1 MDFIS
6 ILSKLGV
13 SRAFKILRKGGFLIM
28 IAVSACEK

>member
-6 ILSKLGV
+6 VLSKLGV
-13 SRAFKILRKGGFLIM
+13 SRAVKILRKGGFLIM